1 MCVFMDMITSGH
13 TRIYPSVTVVM
24 ADDTR
29 KTYSFVQY
37 VYVGSGYITITRI
50 SPDDT
55 IHEEVRLENVKFFQ
69 VVNE

>member
-1 MCVFMDMITSGH
+1 MCVFMDMITSGYA
-13 TRIYPSVTVVM
+13 RIYPSVTVVM

-37 VYVGSGYITITRI
+37 VYVGSDYITITRI
-50 SPDDT
+50 SSDDT

-69 VVNE
+69 